1 VRAFLDTACGGAKIS
16 ARIAV
21 VTTHVA
27 IAPDLSHACT
37 LHRRACR
44 PLLLASKRSEVGCPR
59 RGSNPAQQN
68 LGEKPIQGAPRP
80 AAASL
85 WRGPALCPVIPL
97 GAGRDVGFAKSGFR
111 PTTRSI
117 PFNYCPNTVPDPD
130 LLTSGFWLL
139 APSCIPPHFPPFAS
153 SDLRHSVRRPI

>member
-68 LGEKPIQGAPRP
+68 LGGKTDPGRAETRRRFALARPCSMSCHTFGRRPR
-80 AAASL
+80 
-85 WRGPALCPVIPL
+85 RRLCE
-97 GAGRDVGFAKSGFR
+97 VGFS
-111 PTTRSI
+111 PHHTL
-117 PFNYCPNTVPDPD
+117 DP
-130 LLTSGFWLL
+130 
-139 APSCIPPHFPPFAS
+139 I
-153 SDLRHSVRRPI
+153 

>member
-44 PLLLASKRSEVGCPR
+44 PLLLASKRSEGGLSTARLKSGAAKSWGKTDPGRAETRRRFALARPCSMSCHTFGRRPR
-59 RGSNPAQQN
+59 R
-68 LGEKPIQGAPRP
+68 R
-80 AAASL
+80 
-85 WRGPALCPVIPL
+85 LCE
-97 GAGRDVGFAKSGFR
+97 VGFS
-111 PTTRSI
+111 PHHTL
-117 PFNYCPNTVPDPD
+117 DP
-130 LLTSGFWLL
+130 
-139 APSCIPPHFPPFAS
+139 I
-153 SDLRHSVRRPI
+153 